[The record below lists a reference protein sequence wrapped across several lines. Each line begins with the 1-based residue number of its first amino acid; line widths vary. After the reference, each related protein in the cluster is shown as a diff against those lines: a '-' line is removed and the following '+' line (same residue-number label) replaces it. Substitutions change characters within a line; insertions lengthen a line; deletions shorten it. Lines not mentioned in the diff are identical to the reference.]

1 MNDTLHL
8 FDELLEHDSGSKIF
22 FPLARLYR
30 RQGHTQR
37 AIEIVRKGIEHHPDY
52 LEAQLYL
59 IELLC
64 EVGDDAAA
72 ENKAQSV
79 FVKLMSYEK
88 FWLCLRAHYAKSQQP
103 NLALASFLVER
114 SALGEDVDIMKL
126 LNFGIAH
133 YSEMMTSSAAISEP
147 EKDLD
152 AEEVAQFCINSG
164 IKTKTMA
171 KLLAAQGEYE
181 QAIKIY
187 DDLLSAAGSE
197 AERAELLDLR
207 AAAYAELGSAPDP
220 EAEKHNKLFHV
231 LNSLA
236 DRLEQKSGVGTAGGG
251 LSSPGKSA

>member
-1 MNDTLHL
+1 MNDTLAL

-30 RQGHTQR
+30 KQGHVQR
-37 AIEIVRKGIEHHPDY
+37 AIEVVRRGIERHPDY

-72 ENKAQSV
+72 ESKAQSILT
-79 FVKLMSYEK
+79 KLLSYDK
-88 FWLCLRAHYAKSQQP
+88 FWVRLREHYARSQQP
-103 NLALASFLVER
+103 DLALAAFVMER
-114 SALGEDVDIMKL
+114 NAHGENVDLAKL
-126 LNFGIAH
+126 MTCGIAH
-133 YSEMMTSSAAISEP
+133 YSEVLSAGAVPVEP

-171 KLLAAQGEYE
+171 KLLSAQGEYE
-181 QAIKIY
+181 QAIRIY
-187 DDLLSAAGSE
+187 DDLLE
-197 AERAELLDLR
+197 
-207 AAAYAELGSAPDP
+207 AAATGEERDELKALRDQAYKELGSLPDP
-220 EAEKHNKLFHV
+220 EAEKNNKLYYV

-236 DRLEQKSGVGTAGGG
+236 DRLEQKFSPDSAGNG
-251 LSSPGKSA
+251 

>member
-30 RQGHTQR
+30 KQGHTKR
-37 AIEIVRKGIEHHPDY
+37 AIEIVRKGIENHPDY

-59 IELLC
+59 IELLS

-72 ENKAQSV
+72 ENKAQSI
-79 FVKLMSYEK
+79 FSKLLSYEK
-88 FWLCLRAHYAKSQQP
+88 FWICLRAHYAKSNQSD
-103 NLALASFLVER
+103 LALASFLVER
-114 SALGEDVDIMKL
+114 NAHGEDVDILKL
-126 LNFGIAH
+126 MNFGIAH
-133 YSEMMTSSAAISEP
+133 YSELITSSASMSEP

-152 AEEVAQFCINSG
+152 AEEVALFCINSG

-171 KLLAAQGEYE
+171 KLLVAQGEFA

-187 DDLLSAAGSE
+187 DDLLEVVASE
-197 AERAELLDLR
+197 GERAELRDLR
-207 AAAYAELGSAPDP
+207 ALAHKELGSSPDP
-220 EAEKHNKLFHV
+220 ESDKHSKLFFV

-236 DRLEQKSGVGTAGGG
+236 DRLEKCNPDSTEIV
-251 LSSPGKSA
+251 

>member
-72 ENKAQSV
+72 ESKAQSV

-114 SALGEDVDIMKL
+114 SALGEDVDVMKL

-133 YSEMMTSSAAISEP
+133 YSEMMTSSTAISEP

-187 DDLLSAAGSE
+187 DELIEAAGSE

-207 AAAYAELGSAPDP
+207 TAAYAELGTAPDP
-220 EAEKHNKLFHV
+220 EAEKHNKLFRV

-236 DRLEQKSGVGTAGGG
+236 DRLEHKTGSGPAGDG
-251 LSSPGKSA
+251 LSSSGKSA

>member
-30 RQGHTQR
+30 KQGHTKR
-37 AIEIVRKGIEHHPDY
+37 AIEIVQKGIENHPDY

-59 IELLC
+59 IELLS

-72 ENKAQSV
+72 ENKAQSI
-79 FVKLMSYEK
+79 FSKLLSYEK
-88 FWLCLRAHYAKSQQP
+88 FWICLRAHYAKSNQSD
-103 NLALASFLVER
+103 LALASFLVER
-114 SALGEDVDIMKL
+114 NAHGEDVDILKL
-126 LNFGIAH
+126 MNFGIAH
-133 YSEMMTSSAAISEP
+133 YSELITSSSSVSEP

-152 AEEVAQFCINSG
+152 AEEVALFCINSG

-171 KLLAAQGEYE
+171 KLLFAQGEFA

-187 DDLLSAAGSE
+187 DDLLENVVGE
-197 AERAELLDLR
+197 GERAELRDLR
-207 AAAYAELGSAPDP
+207 ALAYKELGSLPDP
-220 EAEKHNKLFHV
+220 ESDKHSKLFFV

-236 DRLEQKSGVGTAGGG
+236 DRLEKFN
-251 LSSPGKSA
+251 PDSAEIV